1 MSKVTFDYSKAT
13 SFISE
18 DEVTSMKKI
27 AEDAKKVLVEK
38 TGAGNDFLGWIDLPV
53 DYDKDEFDRIKKAAK
68 KIQGDS
74 EVLVVI
80 GIGGSYLGARAA
92 IDFLRHGFYNNVSK
106 EIRKTPE
113 IYYAGN
119 SISPAYLQGL
129 IDVIGDR
136 DFSVNIIS
144 KSGTT
149 TEPAIAFRIFKEK
162 LEKKYGKE
170 EAAKR
175 IYATTDKAKGA
186 LKNLATE
193 EGYESFVVPDDVG
206 GRFSVLTAVGLLPIA
221 VSGADIDKLMEGAAS
236 GREKALNNTF
246 EDNDAVKY
254 AAIRN
259 ILLRKGKSIEIT
271 ANYEPSLHYFGEW
284 WKQLYGESEG
294 KDQKGIFPAAV
305 DLTTDLHSMGQFIQD
320 GSRLMFETVVN
331 IEKTDADIVIQEEA
345 DDLDGLN
352 YLAGKDMDFVNKS
365 AMNGTILA
373 HTDGN
378 VPNLMVN
385 VPEQNEFYLGELF
398 YMYEFACGVSGY
410 ILGVNPFNQPGV
422 ESYKKNMFAL
432 LGKPGYEDM
441 TAELQKRL

>member
-136 DFSVNIIS
+136 DY
-144 KSGTT
+144 
-149 TEPAIAFRIFKEK
+149 FKIR
-162 LEKKYGKE
+162 Y
-170 EAAKR
+170 
-175 IYATTDKAKGA
+175 
-186 LKNLATE
+186 
-193 EGYESFVVPDDVG
+193 
-206 GRFSVLTAVGLLPIA
+206 
-221 VSGADIDKLMEGAAS
+221 
-236 GREKALNNTF
+236 NNRTCNCF
-246 EDNDAVKY
+246 
-254 AAIRN
+254 
-259 ILLRKGKSIEIT
+259 
-271 ANYEPSLHYFGEW
+271 
-284 WKQLYGESEG
+284 
-294 KDQKGIFPAAV
+294 
-305 DLTTDLHSMGQFIQD
+305 
-320 GSRLMFETVVN
+320 
-331 IEKTDADIVIQEEA
+331 
-345 DDLDGLN
+345 
-352 YLAGKDMDFVNKS
+352 
-365 AMNGTILA
+365 
-373 HTDGN
+373 
-378 VPNLMVN
+378 
-385 VPEQNEFYLGELF
+385 
-398 YMYEFACGVSGY
+398 
-410 ILGVNPFNQPGV
+410 
-422 ESYKKNMFAL
+422 
-432 LGKPGYEDM
+432 
-441 TAELQKRL
+441 